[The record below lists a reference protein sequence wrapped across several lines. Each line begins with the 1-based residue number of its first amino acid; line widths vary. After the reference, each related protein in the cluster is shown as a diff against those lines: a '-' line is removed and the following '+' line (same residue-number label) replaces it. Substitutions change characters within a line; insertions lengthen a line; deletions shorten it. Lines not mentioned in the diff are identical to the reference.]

1 MHGKLPSAVS
11 QQTSIVIIDYV
22 TRSLT
27 IIRAIFITVNFDNP
41 VGLKGTLN
49 YGAGCVKNNAERNG
63 ANYETRLRL
72 GSKRAAH

>member
-1 MHGKLPSAVS
+1 VS

-27 IIRAIFITVNFDNP
+27 IITLFITVNFDNP

-49 YGAGCVKNNAERNG
+49 YGAECVKNNAERNG